1 MTSPGDSPYRIDKR
15 AVRRAF
21 ERAADSYEAAALL
34 QREVAGRLLE
44 RLDYIKLQPRTVLD
58 AGCGTGYALAGLE
71 RRYPQARLVALDL
84 ALAMLR
90 KIETRQGGWRRF
102 LPGRDPLPERVCGDL
117 EHLPLARASVDLV
130 WSNLTL
136 QWCDDP
142 GRVFAEVR
150 RVLRPGGLFMF
161 TTFGPD
167 TLKELRQAFAGVD
180 GYVHVSRF
188 IDMHD
193 LGDALVRTGFTDP
206 VMDMELITATY
217 AEFGQI
223 LRDLKA
229 IGAHNATEGRRRGLM
244 GKNQWRE
251 AQARYEALRREGRL
265 PATFEVVYGHAWQQA
280 PRLSPGGR
288 PVIEIRPPRPT

>member
-1 MTSPGDSPYRIDKR
+1 MASPTDFLYRIDKR

-21 ERAADSYEAAALL
+21 ERAADGYEAAALL
-34 QREVAGRLLE
+34 QREVAGRLLA
-44 RLDYIKLQPRTVLD
+44 RLDYIKLEARTVLD
-58 AGCGTGYALAGLE
+58 AGTGTGYALPGLK

-84 ALAMLR
+84 ALNMLR
-90 KIETRQGGWRRF
+90 KIETRRGGWRRF

-117 EHLPLARASVDLV
+117 ERLPLAGASLDLV

-136 QWCDDP
+136 QWCNDP
-142 GRVFAEVR
+142 ARVFAEVR
-150 RVLRPGGLFMF
+150 RVLRPGGLFLF

-193 LGDALVRTGFTDP
+193 LGDALVRAGFADP
-206 VMDMELITATY
+206 VMDMEFITVAY

-244 GKNQWRE
+244 GKNQWRQ
-251 AQARYEALRREGRL
+251 AQVRYEALRRDGRL
-265 PATFEVVYGHAWQQA
+265 PATFEVVYGHAWQRA
-280 PRLSPGGR
+280 PRLSAGGR
-288 PVIEIRPPRPT
+288 AVIEIRPRRPT

>member
-1 MTSPGDSPYRIDKR
+1 MASPTDFLYRIDKR

-21 ERAADSYEAAALL
+21 ERAADGYEAAALL
-34 QREVAGRLLE
+34 QREVAGRLLA
-44 RLDYIKLQPRTVLD
+44 RLDYIKLEARTVLD
-58 AGCGTGYALAGLE
+58 AGTGTGYALPGLK

-84 ALAMLR
+84 ALNMLR
-90 KIETRQGGWRRF
+90 KIETRRGGWRRF

-117 EHLPLARASVDLV
+117 ERLPLAGASVDLV

-136 QWCDDP
+136 QWCNDP
-142 GRVFAEVR
+142 ARVFAEVR
-150 RVLRPGGLFMF
+150 RVLRPGGLFLF

-193 LGDALVRTGFTDP
+193 LGDALVRAGFADP
-206 VMDMELITATY
+206 VMDMEFITVAY

-244 GKNQWRE
+244 GKNQWRQ
-251 AQARYEALRREGRL
+251 AQARYEALRRDGRL
-265 PATFEVVYGHAWQQA
+265 PATFEVVYGHAWQRA
-280 PRLSPGGR
+280 PRLSAGER
-288 PVIEIRPPRPT
+288 AVIEIRPRRPT